1 MIPLVSQSE
10 TALSAPSSD
19 KSERRYEGTEMASPS
34 DILIFCYLCNHL
46 ANMRSLLNIVSM
58 YLYTYV
64 LIMDQVNA
72 NKDGYKALYMRH
84 DPTYADQV
92 SSIEVVKKF
101 IIDNNLIVYGGTAI
115 DYALRLHG
123 DKIYADDML
132 AVPDLDFYSPE
143 NVEHAYQLAD
153 ILFAHGWKEARAI
166 NALHMLTMKVDV
178 RDNHWVADISY
189 VPKSIFD
196 GLPTVIYEG
205 MRCIHPH
212 FQRIDMHSALT
223 YPYDSPPREVVFNRW
238 AKDVKRFNHLNQYYP
253 ISWPKDTLP
262 SNKLTLT
269 TRKYPLAGF
278 AAYAL
283 MYNYYK
289 LAGGTSH
296 EHILA
301 ADFVV
306 TKQGENTKATFDTYD
321 LIEFIHFDVPAAC
334 EYMKLAPKYYEP
346 YVNMTPMRAVDGKT
360 VIYSSGGKLLSV
372 NSVTIGDI
380 VFRVVNVQWL
390 LKHFLAMSFI
400 SASTSKKMAAVYIR
414 HYLSLI
420 EMTKLNTGPLALSM
434 QAYGNENIELSH
446 EIILSKIYLD
456 LGKGETL
463 YAPTN
468 YNVAKSVAA
477 GRDHPDFDYTKSKF
491 FRIDGKEITMNTELT
506 PEDSPS
512 SS

>member
-1 MIPLVSQSE
+1 
-10 TALSAPSSD
+10 
-19 KSERRYEGTEMASPS
+19 
-34 DILIFCYLCNHL
+34 
-46 ANMRSLLNIVSM
+46 
-58 YLYTYV
+58 
-64 LIMDQVNA
+64 MDQVTA
-72 NKDGYKALYMRH
+72 NKDAYKALYMRH

-123 DKIYADDML
+123 DKIYPDDML
-132 AVPDLDFYSPE
+132 AVPDLDFYSPD

-153 ILFAHGWKEARAI
+153 ILFAHGWKESRAI
-166 NALHMLTMKVDV
+166 NALHMLTMKVDI

-189 VPKSIFD
+189 VPTEIFNN
-196 GLPTVIYEG
+196 LPTVIYEG

-212 FQRIDMHSALT
+212 FQRIDMHSALA

-238 AKDVKRFNHLNQYYP
+238 TKDVKRFNHLNQYYP
-253 ISWPKDTLP
+253 IEWPKDTLP

-283 MYNYYK
+283 IYNYYK
-289 LAGGTSH
+289 LAGGAPH

-301 ADFVV
+301 ADFAV
-306 TKQGENTKATFDTYD
+306 TKQNENIKVTFDTYD
-321 LIEFIHFDVPAAC
+321 LIEFVHFDIDAAC
-334 EYMKLAPKYYEP
+334 TYLGLLSASTYEP
-346 YVNMTPMRAVDGKT
+346 YVNMLPMRAVDGKT
-360 VIYSSGGKLLSV
+360 VVYSSEGKLISV

-380 VFRVVNVQWL
+380 VFRVVNVQCL
-390 LKHFLAMSFI
+390 LKHFLAMAQI
-400 SASTSKKMAAVYIR
+400 NTGKMKSVYLR
-414 HYLSLI
+414 HYLSLV

-446 EIILSKIYLD
+446 EIILNKIYLD
-456 LGKGETL
+456 LGKGEPL
-463 YAPTN
+463 YAPVN

-477 GRDHPDFDYTKSKF
+477 GRDHPEFDYTRSKF
-491 FRIDGKEITMNTELT
+491 FRISGKIITKTKSEPT
-506 PEDSPS
+506 DSPNS
-512 SS
+512 